1 MIDFM
6 LYIYYY
12 NKKNVK
18 KKSSMSI
25 LCSFLCPL
33 KLHCAGLPFHM
44 TIPQILA
51 ESSPGTSQIPVL
63 HLCNFPPE
71 SVQSLW
77 APAPRPEP
85 SVCAKGGAGG

>member
-6 LYIYYY
+6 LYILLQL
-12 NKKNVK
+12 KNVK
-18 KKSSMSI
+18 KKSSMST

-51 ESSPGTSQIPVL
+51 ESSPGTSQIPFL